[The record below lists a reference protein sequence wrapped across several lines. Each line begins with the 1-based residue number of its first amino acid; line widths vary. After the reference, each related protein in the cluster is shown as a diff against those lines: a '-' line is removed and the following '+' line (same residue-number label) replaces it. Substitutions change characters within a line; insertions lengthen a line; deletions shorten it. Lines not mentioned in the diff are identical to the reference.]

1 MDVWVLALGGLGCV
15 YVIFRVLVGFL
26 AYDNILYHGCFIRAS
41 SVGVCTT
48 SGLEVPV
55 PPPVFTLIKVSR
67 FMSSIGMWKESRE
80 LSVGVDCVI
89 VLCSEG
95 VLYSSRVVVIYVL

>member
-15 YVIFRVLVGFL
+15 YVIFRVLVGFS

-41 SVGVCTT
+41 SVTT

-67 FMSSIGMWKESRE
+67 FMSSMGMWGESRE

-89 VLCSEG
+89 FLCS
-95 VLYSSRVVVIYVL
+95 